1 MALIDIM
8 TENRYMTDGIS
19 MVSVKW
25 KDLTL
30 QIIHRADVYFTARVP
45 IPIKWFAWAGYSWST
60 SILHAILTHS

>member
-25 KDLTL
+25 KDLRL
-30 QIIHRADVYFTARVP
+30 QIIHHVQMFTLLQGFP
-45 IPIKWFAWAGYSWST
+45 F
-60 SILHAILTHS
+60 L

>member
-8 TENRYMTDGIS
+8 TENCYMTDGIS

-30 QIIHRADVYFTARVP
+30 QIIHHVQMFTARVP